1 MWWRWTL
8 VTGKVFSIQLDRQ
21 RLKVWFYIRGRDV
34 AASKPIQTLPA
45 GTGISSIAMF
55 SSSGSHQWGW
65 EGWPTRG
72 SQCSPWQI
80 YPRSCAW
87 CISRDQWASPSST
100 NWPWPWNTSLIHG
113 LWDQRPR
120 APWRNSYPGEALHTQ
135 DVWELLVG
143 SAVLCV
149 LWGRVEAA
157 PLCPRADDLP
167 WLFAQLFF
175 QYHYLQPHLKNHNLG
190 S

>member
-45 GTGISSIAMF
+45 GTGTSSIAMF

-87 CISRDQWASPSST
+87 CISRINEPVPPAQTGHGHGTPASST
-100 NWPWPWNTSLIHG
+100 DCGTKGLELHGETATLVRPSTPRKSESSWWVLQCSVFCEEELKQLHCAPGLMICPGFLHNCFFNITISSPTSKI
-113 LWDQRPR
+113 
-120 APWRNSYPGEALHTQ
+120 TI
-135 DVWELLVG
+135 
-143 SAVLCV
+143 
-149 LWGRVEAA
+149 
-157 PLCPRADDLP
+157 
-167 WLFAQLFF
+167 
-175 QYHYLQPHLKNHNLG
+175 
-190 S
+190 